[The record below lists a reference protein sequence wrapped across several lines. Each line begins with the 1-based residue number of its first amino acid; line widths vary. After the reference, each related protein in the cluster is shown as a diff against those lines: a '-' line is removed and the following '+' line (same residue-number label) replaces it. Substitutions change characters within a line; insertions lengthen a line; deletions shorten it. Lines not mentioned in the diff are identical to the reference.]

1 MNLYYELVTI
11 KKQIPVN
18 TYKTILGQIISGDIE
33 SAQTGIGRMKEKLR
47 RKVYDNKQV

>member
-18 TYKTILGQIISGDIE
+18 TYKTILGQIISGDVKG
-33 SAQTGIGRMKEKLR
+33 AQTGIRRMKEKLR
-47 RKVYDNKQV
+47 RKAYDNK